1 MGRLPGGKNRPGSLP
16 PGRKPGE
23 YSIGAQ
29 AQEAL
34 PGASDPVLMRLTG
47 VSITTKRNME
57 LRGVFVRNEDKTWN
71 LEVCIPNYIEWLKKR
86 HGGGSSDMGGSDI
99 TDPEQEFRKQKA
111 RQARMAAD
119 QMEGKLI
126 DAVEVGH
133 QWESHVFAAKAKFT
147 AIPDKMVAELLP
159 LLGEGIRM
167 EDVRDPAK
175 RMIDEALDELSKE
188 QELDEYDEDGAEG
201 SDGDEADD

>member
-1 MGRLPGGKNRPGSLP
+1 MGRPPGSKNKP
-16 PGRKPGE
+16 GYAAPGRPAQPIETLG
-23 YSIGAQ
+23 GA
-29 AQEAL
+29 A
-34 PGASDPVLMRLTG
+34 DPLLMRLTG

-57 LRGVFVRNEDKTWN
+57 LRGIFVRNEDRSWN
-71 LEVCIPNYIEWLKKR
+71 LELCVSNYIEWLKKR
-86 HGGGSSDMGGSDI
+86 HGAAGDMAGEDI

-126 DAVEVGH
+126 DAGEVAH
-133 QWESHVFAAKAKFT
+133 QWEAHVFAAKAKLT

-159 LLGEGIRM
+159 MLSEGTRA

-188 QELDEYDEDGAEG
+188 QELDEDEEEG
-201 SDGDEADD
+201 SDGDEPED